1 MTEVATFAER
11 IESVIS
17 DANRTPHWSPDDAKQ
32 YMVEVEVRRQ
42 QFDQLASHLSDTVV
56 QPRLATL
63 ASFFSNASRVEV
75 DPPRHCT
82 CWFEHSDRFSADTKV
97 TVAVEHDVCYQQI
110 AICYDA
116 HMMPTFVPFN
126 EHDRMTLAL
135 DEVNDV
141 TVADWVERRL
151 LEFLTAY
158 LRIDSN
164 GKDVGLDTAIDPVCG
179 MRIGRST
186 AAATARYLGHK
197 YYFCAVTCQAKF
209 SRDPLS
215 YVHVKAM

>member
-1 MTEVATFAER
+1 MTEVASFAER
-11 IESVIS
+11 IEIVIS
-17 DANRTPHWSPDDAKQ
+17 DANRTPHWSPDDAKL
-32 YMVEVEVRRQ
+32 YMVEVEVHRRH
-42 QFDQLASHLSDTVV
+42 FDQLASLLSDTVV

-63 ASFFSNASRVEV
+63 ASFFTNAGRVEV
-75 DPPRHCT
+75 DPPRQCT
-82 CWFEHSDRFSADTKV
+82 CWFEHSDPADTRV

-126 EHDRMTLAL
+126 EHDRTTLAL

-151 LEFLTAY
+151 LEFITAY

-164 GKDVGLDTAIDPVCG
+164 GKDVGLDPAIDPVCG

-186 AAATARYLGHK
+186 AAAIARYLGHK

>member
-1 MTEVATFAER
+1 MTEVATFAKR
-11 IESVIS
+11 IQSVVS

-32 YMVEVEVRRQ
+32 YMAEVEVRRQ
-42 QFDQLASHLSDTVV
+42 QFDQLATHLSDTVIH
-56 QPRLATL
+56 PRLAAL

-82 CWFEHSDRFSADTKV
+82 CWFEHSDRFPADAKV
-97 TVAVEHDVCYQQI
+97 TVAVQHDVCYQQI

-116 HMMPTFVPFN
+116 HMIPTFVPFN
-126 EHDRMTLAL
+126 EHDRITLPL
-135 DEVNDV
+135 DEVNDL

-151 LEFLTAY
+151 LEFLDAY

-164 GKDVGLDTAIDPVCG
+164 GNEVGQDTAIDPVCG

-186 AAATARYLGHK
+186 AAATANYLGHK

-215 YVHVKAM
+215 YVRVKAM